1 MMKLLKKMTISIVVV
16 IMASVTLVEAV
27 PSNRASNSTGL
38 INVGVVFY
46 RFDDPY
52 VAQLKERLENL
63 ENKNKGK
70 IKFSFYDSKNN
81 KDIQN
86 QNLNSLLES
95 ENIDVLILSLVDL
108 VNDPKEVIDRI
119 KNKNIPVIF
128 ASKRI
133 LKVDEN
139 IVKSYDKAYYVLPD
153 SEQAGRLQ
161 GEMLANI
168 WNKNKNAID
177 INKDKVIQYVML
189 QGGINN
195 TGTND
200 RTKFSIM
207 TIKDEGIKV
216 EQLASVFCNWEEE
229 LARGAMEGLL
239 VQYGNKIEV
248 VIANNDTMAVGS
260 VKALQKFG
268 YNKDD
273 NTRTIPVVGIDAI
286 PESLDFI
293 KKGYMS
299 GTVLQ
304 DPDVMAEAFYKVIMQ
319 LVSGIRFDC
328 AQEYK
333 CDESGRI
340 IRLPFKEYMN
350 QD

>member
-1 MMKLLKKMTISIVVV
+1 MKLLKKVTISIVVI
-16 IMASVTLVEAV
+16 IMVSITLLEAV
-27 PSNRASNSTGL
+27 TSNRAAPNLAGL

-52 VAQLKERLENL
+52 VVQLKERLENL

-70 IKFSFYDSKNN
+70 IKFNFYDSKNN
-81 KDIQN
+81 EDIQN
-86 QNLNSLLES
+86 QNLDSLLES
-95 ENIDVLILSLVDL
+95 EEIDVLILSLVDL

-139 IVKSYDKAYYVLPD
+139 VVKSYDKAYYVLPD

-161 GEMLANI
+161 GQMLANI

-177 INKDKVIQYVML
+177 INKDEIMQYVIL
-189 QGGINN
+189 QGGMNN

-200 RTKFSIM
+200 RTKYSIM
-207 TIKDEGIKV
+207 TIKDEGTKV
-216 EQLASVFCNWEEE
+216 EQLASVFCNWEES
-229 LARGAMEGLL
+229 LAREAMEGLL

-286 PESLDFI
+286 PESLNLI
-293 KKGYMS
+293 KNGYMT

-304 DPDVMAEAFYKVIMQ
+304 DPDVMAEAFFKVIMH
-319 LVSGIRFDC
+319 LVGGTRFDC
-328 AQEYK
+328 SQEYK

-340 IRLPFKEYMN
+340 IRLPFKEYTS
-350 QD
+350 